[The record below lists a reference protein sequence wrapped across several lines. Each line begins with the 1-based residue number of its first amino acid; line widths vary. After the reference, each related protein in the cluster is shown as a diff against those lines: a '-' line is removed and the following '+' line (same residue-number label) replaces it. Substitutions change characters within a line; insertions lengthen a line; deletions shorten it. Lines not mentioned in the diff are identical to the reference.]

1 MVVTRMRFSG
11 GNNSNGLYYIDLA
24 RELSKI
30 NRKLHR
36 QKQIYTVLGGY
47 YIDSE
52 GSRIDFN
59 VAPHTWVTKRAINR
73 GFAIWRKHIAKA
85 LEHTEG
91 MTSGKYSDFKV
102 YLNNNHGAGTLLP
115 AKDAAGNE
123 ITGGEWDYSTLI
135 SDDPAPGL
143 SGPPQG
149 QGDEFDLHIV
159 GPHSGSNPNWS
170 RIGLMKS
177 WLDSRPIP
185 EVSDQPNRTE
195 AAPGD
200 PLNNLFDASDT
211 KDDRINLVAEEGDQR
226 PYDEDTFFGYY
237 SDSSSGDQ
245 NNLQRVGSAFTVDTS
260 VALAPVPGFQAI
272 CGLVQV
278 NIEATTAWEL
288 VLDVESVGEAF

>member
-1 MVVTRMRFSG
+1 MAVTRLRFSG
-11 GNNSNGLYYIDLA
+11 AQESNGLYYIDLA
-24 RELSKI
+24 RELSKV

-36 QKQIYTVLGGY
+36 QKQIYTFLGGY
-47 YIDSE
+47 YVDIQ

-102 YLNNNHGAGTLLP
+102 YLNNNHSGSALLA
-115 AKDAAGNE
+115 AKDADGNE

-135 SDDPAPGL
+135 SEDPSPT
-143 SGPPQG
+143 GPPFAT
-149 QGDEFDLHIV
+149 GDQFELQIV
-159 GPHSGSNPNWS
+159 GPHSGSDPDWA

-177 WLDSRPIP
+177 WLDSRPLPIA
-185 EVSDQPNRTE
+185 EDQPNRTVE
-195 AAPGD
+195 AKTD

-211 KDDRINLVAEEGDQR
+211 KDDRIDLVAEEGDQR
-226 PYDEDTFFGYY
+226 PYDEDTFFGYF
-237 SDSSSGDQ
+237 SDSESGGQ
-245 NNLQRVGSAFTVDTS
+245 KNLQRVGSAFTVDTS

-278 NIEATTAWEL
+278 NVEATTAWEL

>member
-1 MVVTRMRFSG
+1 MAVTRLRFAG
-11 GNNSNGLYYIDLA
+11 AQESNGLYYIDLA
-24 RELSKI
+24 RELSKV

-47 YIDSE
+47 YVDSQ

-59 VAPHTWVTKRAINR
+59 VAPHTWVTKRAVNR

-102 YLNNNHGAGTLLP
+102 YLNNNHSSGTLL
-115 AKDAAGNE
+115 AARDANGNE
-123 ITGGEWDYSTLI
+123 ITSGEWDYSTLV
-135 SDDPAPGL
+135 SDDPSIA
-143 SGPPQG
+143 GPPHDSP
-149 QGDEFDLHIV
+149 DEFDLQIV
-159 GPHSGSNPNWS
+159 GPHSGSDNNWS

-177 WLDSRPIP
+177 WLDSRPLPIA
-185 EVSDQPNRTE
+185 EDQPNRTNQ
-195 AAPGD
+195 AKSD
-200 PLNNLFDASDT
+200 PLNNLFDASDA
-211 KDDRINLVAEEGDQR
+211 KDDRIDLVAEEGDQR
-226 PYDEDTFFGYY
+226 PYDEDTFFGYF
-237 SDSSSGDQ
+237 SDSYSGGQ
-245 NNLQRVGSAFTVDTS
+245 NNLQRVGSAFTVNTS

-278 NIEATTAWEL
+278 NVEATTAWEL